1 MRGPVKQIQSYASV
15 LIMLALSA
23 CSFIPEYTRPD
34 LPVPNQFP
42 DYGGTGTAQA
52 SEIGWREFFTDPRL
66 QELIAQSL
74 EYNRD
79 LRVAA
84 ARVEEARALYGIQR
98 ADRVPTVTADALYS
112 RQRFANTG
120 RFPGGTFQE
129 YQLSANV
136 VSYELDFWG
145 RVRSLNEAALASF
158 LASDEGR
165 RAFALSLISDVAT
178 AYLTLRELDER
189 IALSKQTLDAGT
201 QSRGLVEKRL
211 KAGVATNLEL
221 LQADTLLQTV
231 RAELA
236 NLERSRELASNAL
249 NFLVGTNIAST
260 SEPKPLNEQNVML
273 DLQPGIPSEVL
284 TRRPDILAAE
294 YNLLSENANIGAARA
309 AFFPTITLTAGLG
322 TASDQLSGLFGSGS
336 RTWNFLPQLVLP
348 IFDGGRRQS
357 NLDLAQARKV
367 RTIAEYERA
376 IQQAFREV
384 ADSLASREKLVQQL
398 QALQDNER
406 TQAER
411 LRLAQ
416 LRYDAGVS
424 NYLEVLDAQRELFTT
439 QQNVVAVRSAQLS
452 NAVELYRALG
462 GGEFA
467 TASLAARDGQ

>member
-1 MRGPVKQIQSYASV
+1 VRGVILV
-15 LIMLALSA
+15 VFTLALSA

-42 DYGGTGTAQA
+42 QYGGERVTSAT
-52 SEIGWREFFTDPRL
+52 EIGWREFFSDPRL
-66 QELIAQSL
+66 QSLIGQSL

-79 LRVAA
+79 LRVAT

-98 ADRVPTVTADALYS
+98 ADSVPTVTADASYS
-112 RQRFANTG
+112 RSRFADTG
-120 RFPGGTFQE
+120 RFPGGTFDE

-136 VSYELDFWG
+136 VAYELDFWG

-158 LASDEGR
+158 LATDEAR
-165 RAFALSLISDVAT
+165 RALNLSLVSDVAG

-189 IALSKQTLDAGT
+189 IVLSQQTLEAGA

-236 NLERSRELASNAL
+236 NLERSRELAKNAL
-249 NFLVGTNIAST
+249 DLLVGAMPESL
-260 SEPKPLNEQNVML
+260 PAPRALGEQNIML
-273 DLQPGIPSEVL
+273 DLEPGIPSEVL

-294 YNLLSENANIGAARA
+294 QNLIAENANIGAARA
-309 AFFPTITLTAGLG
+309 AFFPTITLTGAFG
-322 TASDQLSGLFGSGS
+322 TASDELSGLFGSGS

-357 NLDLAQARKV
+357 NLNLAEARKV

-384 ADSLASREKLVQQL
+384 ADSLASRDKLAQQL
-398 QALQDNER
+398 AALQENEQ

-439 QQNVVAVRSAQLS
+439 QQNVVQVRRAQLA
-452 NAVELYRALG
+452 NAVQLYKALG
-462 GGEFA
+462 GGELA
-467 TASLAARDGQ
+467 RRTAARDPA